1 VTLPAGLQ
9 GAPIAHR
16 GLWRTGAA
24 PENSLAAFE
33 AACAAGYGV
42 ELDVRLSA
50 DGEAMVFH
58 DDTLE
63 RLTAESGLVEERTA
77 QDLQA
82 TRLLG
87 SDQFIPSLDQVLRRI
102 DGRALVLIELKTPV
116 GQEGLLE
123 RRVAEIISDYEG
135 SFGLLSFNADALAW
149 MAGHAPYWPR
159 GLNAHTAE
167 QLAAAPLCQADFL
180 SVSLALADHP
190 RVRAW
195 RQDGKA
201 IAWTARARSEFKAAQ
216 ALVDNVV
223 FEGFAP

>member
-1 VTLPAGLQ
+1 VTLPVGLLD
-9 GAPIAHR
+9 APIAHR

-24 PENSLAAFE
+24 PENSMAAFE

-58 DDTLE
+58 DETLE

-77 QDLQA
+77 QELQA

-87 SDQFIPSLDQVLRRI
+87 SDQYIPSLDQVLRRI

-135 SFGLLSFNADALAW
+135 AFGLLSFNAEALAW

-159 GLNAHTAE
+159 GLNARTAQE
-167 QLAAAPLCQADFL
+167 LDAAAPCRADFL

-190 RVRAW
+190 LVQAW
-195 RQDGKA
+195 RRDGQA
-201 IAWTARARSEFKAAQ
+201 IAWTARNAAQFKAAQ
-216 ALVDNVV
+216 ALVDNVI
-223 FEGFAP
+223 FEGCAP